1 MYQYQFI
8 VEGLTLMYCWYSR
21 CGRRSMRSWTTRTA
35 SMELWP
41 SLQSETYR
49 AAVNS
54 IWMRLSPSVPLACL
68 AFSCN
73 DVFQNG
79 EMSYS
84 NGATSSAALIQ
95 KRNSKNKN
103 KINSELMSLCNL
115 KCDYGDLTEDR
126 NNRDSQGVSPGYS
139 QWSPHTLSTD

>member
-1 MYQYQFI
+1 
-8 VEGLTLMYCWYSR
+8 
-21 CGRRSMRSWTTRTA
+21 
-35 SMELWP
+35 
-41 SLQSETYR
+41 
-49 AAVNS
+49 
-54 IWMRLSPSVPLACL
+54 
-68 AFSCN
+68 
-73 DVFQNG
+73 
-79 EMSYS
+79 MSYS